1 MSDNIFDKEVT
12 RAAEELEYQG
22 DDFTPEMGEQIR
34 QIEALARMDESFANS
49 QEYKDLMAT
58 LSASGQASEE
68 DDDEEEEEAYEEEDD
83 DEEED
88 EEDDDVFGVTKQVK
102 GRKEVKLN
110 FEPTKEMIN
119 FISSNYGIK
128 DASTFFN
135 SVGTWREQAQK
146 GSEIEKEYEALTADL
161 QAMPPEIRNAVQL
174 WADGEDYTQALTM
187 GERLDFSS
195 DFENQNIENLVQHYL
210 PEEYDELVELFDS
223 GELEEEDLEERLLL
237 LARTTKR
244 MFAGD
249 KRALED
255 EREQY
260 AIRQKNEFQNMKKS
274 ALLSVESLSKA
285 YPNFSKS
292 EIAKIRTTLVEG
304 KVDSLFMNPDGSY
317 KDNAAELIAFA
328 SYGKKMLESVK
339 KAAKRKGESEANM
352 AIVDK
357 SPKTLK
363 KQKAAGGNQ
372 SLNMKGLGHLKSVF
386 KEDPYA

>member
-12 RAAEELEYQG
+12 RAAEELEVQG
-22 DDFTPEMGEQIR
+22 DDFTPEMEEQIR
-34 QIEALARMDESFANS
+34 QIEALARMDEGFANS
-49 QEYKDLMAT
+49 QEYQDLMAT
-58 LSASGQASEE
+58 LNASGQASEEGEEKEDEDYEE
-68 DDDEEEEEAYEEEDD
+68 DDDEEEE
-83 DEEED
+83 

-102 GRKEVKLN
+102 GKKEVRLN

-146 GSEIEKEYEALTADL
+146 GSEIEKEYDALTADL
-161 QAMPPEIRNAVQL
+161 QAMPPEIRTAVQL

-187 GERLDFSS
+187 EERLDFSS
-195 DFENQNIENLVQHYL
+195 DFNNQDVENLVQHYL
-210 PEEYDELVELFDS
+210 PEEYDELAEAFEN

-244 MFAGD
+244 MFTED

-260 AIRQKNEFQNMKKS
+260 ALRQKNEFQNMKKS
-274 ALLSVESLSKA
+274 ALLSVDNLSKA

-292 EIAKIRTTLVEG
+292 EISKIRTTLVEG

-339 KAAKRKGESEANM
+339 KAAQRRGESEANM

-372 SLNMKGLGHLKSVF
+372 SMNMKGLGHLTSVF

>member
-12 RAAEELEYQG
+12 RAAEELENQG
-22 DDFTPEMGEQIR
+22 DDFTPEMEEQIR

-49 QEYKDLMAT
+49 QEYQDLMAT
-58 LSASGQASEE
+58 LNASGQASEEGEEEEEEDYEE
-68 DDDEEEEEAYEEEDD
+68 DDDEEEE
-83 DEEED
+83 

-102 GRKEVKLN
+102 GKKEVRLN

-146 GSEIEKEYEALTADL
+146 GSEIEKEYDALTADL

-187 GERLDFSS
+187 EERLDFSS
-195 DFENQNIENLVQHYL
+195 DFNNQDVENLVQHYL
-210 PEEYDELVELFDS
+210 PEEYDELAEAFEN

-244 MFAGD
+244 MFTED

-260 AIRQKNEFQNMKKS
+260 ALRQKNEFQNMKKS
-274 ALLSVESLSKA
+274 ALLSVDNLSKA

-292 EIAKIRTTLVEG
+292 EISKIRTTLVEG

-339 KAAKRKGESEANM
+339 KAAQRRGESEANM

-372 SLNMKGLGHLKSVF
+372 SMNMKGLGHLTSVF

>member
-12 RAAEELEYQG
+12 RAAEELENQG
-22 DDFTPEMGEQIR
+22 DDFTPEMEEQIR

-49 QEYKDLMAT
+49 QEYQDLMAT
-58 LSASGQASEE
+58 LNASGQASEE
-68 DDDEEEEEAYEEEDD
+68 DEEEEEEDYEEDD
-83 DEEED
+83 DEEEE

-102 GRKEVKLN
+102 GKKEVRLN

-146 GSEIEKEYEALTADL
+146 GSEIEKEYDALTADL

-187 GERLDFSS
+187 EERLDFSS
-195 DFENQNIENLVQHYL
+195 DFNNQDVENLVQHYL
-210 PEEYDELVELFDS
+210 PEEYDELAEAFEN

-244 MFAGD
+244 MFTED

-260 AIRQKNEFQNMKKS
+260 ALRQKNEFQNMKKS
-274 ALLSVESLSKA
+274 ALLSVDNLSKA

-292 EIAKIRTTLVEG
+292 EISKIRTTLVEG

-339 KAAKRKGESEANM
+339 KAAQRRGESEANM

-372 SLNMKGLGHLKSVF
+372 SMNMKGLGHLTSVF

>member
-12 RAAEELEYQG
+12 RAAEELENQG
-22 DDFTPEMGEQIR
+22 DDFTPEMEEQIR

-49 QEYKDLMAT
+49 QEYQDLMAT
-58 LSASGQASEE
+58 LNASGQASEEGEEEEEEDYEE
-68 DDDEEEEEAYEEEDD
+68 DDDEEEE
-83 DEEED
+83 

-102 GRKEVKLN
+102 GKKEVRLN

-161 QAMPPEIRNAVQL
+161 QAMPPEIRTAVQL

-187 GERLDFSS
+187 EERLDFSS
-195 DFENQNIENLVQHYL
+195 DFNNQDVENLVQHYL
-210 PEEYDELVELFDS
+210 PEEYDELAEAFEN

-244 MFAGD
+244 MFTED

-260 AIRQKNEFQNMKKS
+260 ALRQKNEFQNMKKS
-274 ALLSVESLSKA
+274 ALLSVDNLSKA

-292 EIAKIRTTLVEG
+292 EISKIRSTLVEG

-339 KAAKRKGESEANM
+339 KAAQRRGESEANM

-372 SLNMKGLGHLKSVF
+372 SMNMKGLGHLTSVF

>member
-12 RAAEELEYQG
+12 RAAEELENQG
-22 DDFTPEMGEQIR
+22 DDFTPEMEEQIR

-49 QEYKDLMAT
+49 QEYQDLMAT
-58 LSASGQASEE
+58 LNASGQASEEGEEEEEEDYEE
-68 DDDEEEEEAYEEEDD
+68 DDDEEEE
-83 DEEED
+83 

-102 GRKEVKLN
+102 GKKEVRLN

-146 GSEIEKEYEALTADL
+146 GSEIEKEYDALTADL

-187 GERLDFSS
+187 EERLDFSS
-195 DFENQNIENLVQHYL
+195 DFNNQDVENLVQHYL
-210 PEEYDELVELFDS
+210 PEEYDELAEAFEN

-244 MFAGD
+244 MFTED

-260 AIRQKNEFQNMKKS
+260 ALRQKNEFQNMKKS
-274 ALLSVESLSKA
+274 ALLSVDNLSKA

-292 EIAKIRTTLVEG
+292 EISKIRSTLVEG

-339 KAAKRKGESEANM
+339 KAAQRRGESEANM

-372 SLNMKGLGHLKSVF
+372 SMNMKGLGHLTSVF

>member
-1 MSDNIFDKEVT
+1 MSENIFEKEVT
-12 RAAEELEYQG
+12 RAAEGLENSG
-22 DDFTPEMGEQIR
+22 DDFTPEMEEQIR
-34 QIEALARMDESFANS
+34 QIEALAQMDESFANS
-49 QEYKDLMAT
+49 QEYQDLMAS
-58 LSASGQASEE
+58 LNASGQASEE
-68 DDDEEEEEAYEEEDD
+68 DEEEEEDEDYEEDE
-83 DEEED
+83 DEEE
-88 EEDDDVFGVTKQVK
+88 EEDDDVFGITKQSK
-102 GRKEVKLN
+102 SKKEVRLN

-128 DASTFFN
+128 DANTFFN

-146 GSEIEKEYEALTADL
+146 GSEIEKEYDALTADL
-161 QAMPPEIRNAVQL
+161 QAMPPEIRTAVQL
-174 WADGEDYTQALTM
+174 WADGEDYTQALM
-187 GERLDFSS
+187 GNERLDFSD
-195 DFENQNIENLVQHYL
+195 DFASQDVENLVQHYL
-210 PEEYDELVELFDS
+210 PEEYDELAELFEN

-244 MFAGD
+244 MFTED

-260 AIRQKNEFQNMKKS
+260 ALRQKNEFQNMKKS
-274 ALLSVESLSKA
+274 ALLSVDNLSKA

-292 EIAKIRTTLVEG
+292 EISKIRTTLVEG

-339 KAAKRKGESEANM
+339 KAAQRRGESEANM

-372 SLNMKGLGHLKSVF
+372 SLNMKGLGHLTSVF

>member
-12 RAAEELEYQG
+12 RAAEELENQG
-22 DDFTPEMGEQIR
+22 DDFTPEMEEQIR

-49 QEYKDLMAT
+49 QEYQDLMAT
-58 LSASGQASEE
+58 LNASGQASEE
-68 DDDEEEEEAYEEEDD
+68 DEEEEDEDYEEDD
-83 DEEED
+83 DEEEE

-187 GERLDFSS
+187 EERLDFSS
-195 DFENQNIENLVQHYL
+195 DFNNQDVENLVQHYL
-210 PEEYDELVELFDS
+210 PEEYDELAEAFEN

-244 MFAGD
+244 MFTED

-260 AIRQKNEFQNMKKS
+260 ALRQKNEFQNMKKS
-274 ALLSVESLSKA
+274 ALLSVDNLSKA

-292 EIAKIRTTLVEG
+292 EISKIRTTLVEG

-339 KAAKRKGESEANM
+339 KAAQRRGESEANM

-372 SLNMKGLGHLKSVF
+372 SMNMKGLGHLTSVF

>member
-12 RAAEELEYQG
+12 RAAEELEVQG
-22 DDFTPEMGEQIR
+22 DDFTPEMEEQIR

-49 QEYKDLMAT
+49 QEYQDLMAT
-58 LSASGQASEE
+58 LNASGQASEEGEEEEEEDYEE
-68 DDDEEEEEAYEEEDD
+68 DDDEEEE
-83 DEEED
+83 

-102 GRKEVKLN
+102 GKKEVRLN

-146 GSEIEKEYEALTADL
+146 GSEIEKEYDALTADL

-187 GERLDFSS
+187 EERLDFSS
-195 DFENQNIENLVQHYL
+195 DFNNQDVENLVQHYL
-210 PEEYDELVELFDS
+210 PEEYDELAEAFEN

-244 MFAGD
+244 MFTED

-260 AIRQKNEFQNMKKS
+260 ALRQKNEFQNMKKS
-274 ALLSVESLSKA
+274 ALLSVDNLSKA

-292 EIAKIRTTLVEG
+292 EISKIRSTLVEG

-339 KAAKRKGESEANM
+339 KAAQRRGESEANM

-372 SLNMKGLGHLKSVF
+372 SMNMKGLGHLTSVF

>member
-1 MSDNIFDKEVT
+1 MSDNIFEKEVT
-12 RAAEELEYQG
+12 RASEELENLG
-22 DDFTPEMGEQIR
+22 DDFTPEMEEQIR
-34 QIEALARMDESFANS
+34 QIEALARMDEGFANS
-49 QEYKDLMAT
+49 QEYKDLMAS
-58 LSASGQASEE
+58 LSASGQASDE
-68 DDDEEEEEAYEEEDD
+68 DEEEEEEEDYEEEDEDEEEEEEDD
-83 DEEED
+83 DI
-88 EEDDDVFGVTKQVK
+88 FGITKQSK
-102 GRKEVKLN
+102 SKKELKLN
-110 FEPTKEMIN
+110 FEPSKEMLS

-128 DASTFFN
+128 DANTFFN

-161 QAMPPEIRNAVQL
+161 QAMPPEIRTAVQL
-174 WADGEDYTQALTM
+174 WADGEDYTQALM
-187 GERLDFSS
+187 GNQRLDFSS
-195 DFENQNIENLVQHYL
+195 DFASQDVENLVQHYL
-210 PEEYDELVELFDS
+210 PEEYDELAELFEN
-223 GELEEEDLEERLLL
+223 GEIEEEDLEERLLL

-244 MFAGD
+244 MFTED
-249 KRALED
+249 KKALED

-274 ALLSVESLSKA
+274 ALLSVENLSKA

-339 KAAKRKGESEANM
+339 KAAQRKGESEANM

-372 SLNMKGLGHLKSVF
+372 SLNMKGLGHLTSVF

>member
-1 MSDNIFDKEVT
+1 MSDNIFEQEVT
-12 RAAEELEYQG
+12 RAAEELGNSG
-22 DDFTPEMGEQIR
+22 DEFTPEMEEQIR

-49 QEYKDLMAT
+49 QEYQDLMASLNT
-58 LSASGQASEE
+58 SGQADDEDEE
-68 DDDEEEEEAYEEEDD
+68 DDDDYEDD
-83 DEEED
+83 DYED
-88 EEDDDVFGVTKQVK
+88 EEEDDDVFGITKQSK
-102 GRKEVKLN
+102 SKKELRLN

-128 DASTFFN
+128 DANTFFN

-146 GSEIEKEYEALTADL
+146 GSEIEKEYDALAADL

-174 WADGEDYTQALTM
+174 WADGEDYTQALM
-187 GERLDFSS
+187 GDERLDFS
-195 DFENQNIENLVQHYL
+195 DNFLNQDVENLVQHYL
-210 PEEYDELVELFDS
+210 PEEYDELEELFEN
-223 GELEEEDLEERLLL
+223 GEIEEEYLEERLLL

-244 MFAGD
+244 MFTED
-249 KRALED
+249 KIALED

-260 AIRQKNEFQNMKKS
+260 ALRQKHEFQNMKKS
-274 ALLSVESLSKA
+274 ALLSVENLSKA

-292 EIAKIRTTLVEG
+292 EVSKIRTTLVEG

-328 SYGKKMLESVK
+328 SYGKKMLDSVK
-339 KAAKRKGESEANM
+339 KAAQRRGESEANM

-372 SLNMKGLGHLKSVF
+372 SMNMKGLGHLTSVF

>member
-1 MSDNIFDKEVT
+1 MSENIFEKEVT
-12 RAAEELEYQG
+12 RAAEGLENSG
-22 DDFTPEMGEQIR
+22 DDFTPEMEEQIR
-34 QIEALARMDESFANS
+34 QIEALAQMDESFANS
-49 QEYKDLMAT
+49 QEYQDLMAS
-58 LSASGQASEE
+58 LNASGQASEE
-68 DDDEEEEEAYEEEDD
+68 DEEEEDEDYEEDEDEEE
-83 DEEED
+83 
-88 EEDDDVFGVTKQVK
+88 EEDDDVFGITKQSK
-102 GRKEVKLN
+102 SKKEVRLN

-128 DASTFFN
+128 DANTFFN

-146 GSEIEKEYEALTADL
+146 GSEIEKEYDALTADL
-161 QAMPPEIRNAVQL
+161 QAMPPEIRTAVQL
-174 WADGEDYTQALTM
+174 WADGEDYTQALM
-187 GERLDFSS
+187 GNERLDFSD
-195 DFENQNIENLVQHYL
+195 DFASQDVENLVQHYL
-210 PEEYDELVELFDS
+210 PEEYDELAELFEN

-244 MFAGD
+244 MFTED

-260 AIRQKNEFQNMKKS
+260 ALRQKNEFQNMKKS
-274 ALLSVESLSKA
+274 ALLSVDNLSKA

-292 EIAKIRTTLVEG
+292 EISKIRTTLVEG
-304 KVDSLFMNPDGSY
+304 KVDSLFVNPDGSY

-339 KAAKRKGESEANM
+339 KAAQRRGESEANM

-372 SLNMKGLGHLKSVF
+372 SLNMKGLGHLTSVF

>member
-1 MSDNIFDKEVT
+1 MSENIFEKEVT
-12 RAAEELEYQG
+12 RAAEGLENSG
-22 DDFTPEMGEQIR
+22 DDFTPEMEEQIR
-34 QIEALARMDESFANS
+34 QIEALAQMDESFANS
-49 QEYKDLMAT
+49 QEYQDLMAS
-58 LSASGQASEE
+58 LNASGQASEE
-68 DDDEEEEEAYEEEDD
+68 DEEEEEDEDYEEDE
-83 DEEED
+83 DEEE
-88 EEDDDVFGVTKQVK
+88 EEDDDVFGITKQSK
-102 GRKEVKLN
+102 SKKEVRLN

-128 DASTFFN
+128 DANTFFN

-146 GSEIEKEYEALTADL
+146 GSEIEKEYDALTADL
-161 QAMPPEIRNAVQL
+161 QAMPPEIRTAVQL
-174 WADGEDYTQALTM
+174 WADGEDYTQALM
-187 GERLDFSS
+187 GNERLDFSD
-195 DFENQNIENLVQHYL
+195 DFASQDVENLVQHYL
-210 PEEYDELVELFDS
+210 PEEYDELAELFEN

-244 MFAGD
+244 MFTED
-249 KRALED
+249 KRALEE

-274 ALLSVESLSKA
+274 ALLSVDNLSKA

-292 EIAKIRTTLVEG
+292 EISKIRTTLVEG

-339 KAAKRKGESEANM
+339 KAAQRRGESEANM

-372 SLNMKGLGHLKSVF
+372 SLNMKGLGHLTSVF

>member
-1 MSDNIFDKEVT
+1 MSDNIFEQEIT
-12 RAAEELEYQG
+12 RASEELGNSG
-22 DDFTPEMGEQIR
+22 DDFTPEMEEQIR
-34 QIEALARMDESFANS
+34 QIEALAQMDESFANS
-49 QEYKDLMAT
+49 QEYQDLMAS
-58 LSASGQASEE
+58 LNASGQASDEDEE
-68 DDDEEEEEAYEEEDD
+68 DEDEDYEDDEDGED
-83 DEEED
+83 D
-88 EEDDDVFGVTKQVK
+88 EEDDDVFGVTKQSK
-102 GRKEVKLN
+102 SKKEVRLN

-128 DASTFFN
+128 DANTFFN

-146 GSEIEKEYEALTADL
+146 GSEIEKEYDALTADL
-161 QAMPPEIRNAVQL
+161 QAMPPEIRTAVQL
-174 WADGEDYTQALTM
+174 WADGEDYTQALM
-187 GERLDFSS
+187 GNERLDFSD
-195 DFENQNIENLVQHYL
+195 DFLNQDVENLVQHYL
-210 PEEYDELVELFDS
+210 PEEYDELAELFEN

-244 MFAGD
+244 MFTED
-249 KRALED
+249 KRALEE

-274 ALLSVESLSKA
+274 ALLSVDNLSKA

-292 EIAKIRTTLVEG
+292 EISKIRTTLVEG
-304 KVDSLFMNPDGSY
+304 KVDSLFVNPEGSY

-339 KAAKRKGESEANM
+339 KAAQRRGESEANM

-372 SLNMKGLGHLKSVF
+372 SLNMKGLGHLTSVF

>member
-12 RAAEELEYQG
+12 RAAEELENQG
-22 DDFTPEMGEQIR
+22 DDFTPEMEEQIR

-49 QEYKDLMAT
+49 QEYQDLMAT
-58 LSASGQASEE
+58 LNASGQASEEGEEEEEEDYEE
-68 DDDEEEEEAYEEEDD
+68 DDDEEEE
-83 DEEED
+83 

-102 GRKEVKLN
+102 GKKEVRLN

-161 QAMPPEIRNAVQL
+161 QAMPPEIRTAVQL

-187 GERLDFSS
+187 EERLDFSS
-195 DFENQNIENLVQHYL
+195 DFNNQDVENLVQHYL
-210 PEEYDELVELFDS
+210 PEEYDELAEAFEN

-244 MFAGD
+244 MFTED

-260 AIRQKNEFQNMKKS
+260 ALRQKNEFQNMKKS
-274 ALLSVESLSKA
+274 ALLSVDNLSKA

-292 EIAKIRTTLVEG
+292 EISKIRSTLVEG

-317 KDNAAELIAFA
+317 KDNAAELIAFER
-328 SYGKKMLESVK
+328 YGKKMLESVK
-339 KAAKRKGESEANM
+339 KAAQRRGESEANM

-372 SLNMKGLGHLKSVF
+372 SMNMKGLGHLTSVF